1 MERQDIPTVRRVV
14 DELHTM
20 ERSIDDAIRQ
30 CASFIVTMVDS
41 SREMKLSTTVGN
53 EAYAGATATLAQ
65 LTSSRTAA
73 VSLHADL
80 AAIHDD
86 IKVNTVRSHGDMWKL
101 IEKPKAQVD
110 LRVDDYSDQN
120 TKVVVMGAAD

>member
-1 MERQDIPTVRRVV
+1 MERQNIPTVRRVV
-14 DELHTM
+14 DELHMM

-30 CASFIVTMVDS
+30 CASFIVTMVDA

-65 LTSSRTAA
+65 LTSSRTTA

-80 AAIHDD
+80 ASIHDG
-86 IKVNTVRSHGDMWKL
+86 IKVNKVHAMGDLWKL
-101 IEKPKAQVD
+101 VEKKAQASEQIGD
-110 LRVDDYSDQN
+110 GEDDN
-120 TKVVVMGAAD
+120 VVVMSMAG

>member
-1 MERQDIPTVRRVV
+1 MERQNIPTIRRVV
-14 DELHTM
+14 DELHGM

-30 CASFIVTMVDS
+30 CASFIVTMVDA

-73 VSLHADL
+73 VALHADL
-80 AAIHDD
+80 AVIHDD
-86 IKVNTVRSHGDMWKL
+86 IKVNTVRATGDMWKL
-101 IEKPKAQVD
+101 VEKPKAE
-110 LRVDDYSDQN
+110 
-120 TKVVVMGAAD
+120 AADLPDEGKDDIVVKMTLAA